1 MNIELL
7 PFQNEAVR
15 KLLEAVEKGKQNII
29 LKSCTGSGKT
39 IILTHFMAEYLKYY
53 SKTVFVWFTPGK
65 GNLEE
70 QSKRK
75 MDLYIHNSHTKL
87 LADVMTSGFAEG
99 DCCFINWELLNKRK
113 NNARKE
119 SEHTNFDE
127 FVQNALDDGLNFK
140 LIIDESHSNDTLK
153 TKEIVELFKASA
165 IIRASATPKGFD
177 KSAEF
182 IEIPENSVIE
192 QGLIKK
198 LLVINEGFGKFNGAI
213 VSENQ
218 VSFLLEK
225 ALDKQ
230 RELRRKFL
238 ERGVRVN
245 PLILVQMPNSS
256 DLLFNSVLEW
266 FENQK
271 ITVENGNL
279 AIWMSEKSK
288 KSGGSGISM
297 HENLEEIEKNDATP
311 VAMIFKMAV
320 ATGWD
325 CPRAQILVKLR
336 DNMGEAFEIQTFG
349 RIRRM
354 PEAKHYNDDELDS
367 CYLFTLDEKFV
378 EGAKTQL
385 GKGALDASLIHLKD
399 EFKDIELVSEQR
411 PDIEEE
417 NDSKKA
423 MKSIAE
429 HFKHTYNLDGNVEKN
444 KNLLAIN
451 GYVFEDFI
459 TNSTKYG
466 KIHLSAQTDKLQQ
479 VDFKVPLNTHIHG
492 REYHHQMGRISSDV
506 SLKYE
511 KVNAIVRRL
520 FCKER
525 NSGFRGKKLLNLG
538 IRSLYAFVINNIE
551 KLREDFKLAMTEQIA
566 QESLGLNSGA
576 IVKRAFKFPREYLFT
591 YDSSE
596 MSQKICEKNVYSDYR
611 ESAEYRSS
619 GEKAFE
625 RFCEQSDCVIWFYK
639 NGDKGTDY
647 YSVIYEDNN
656 GKQRTFYPDYIVG
669 TERGIWVIE
678 TKGGED
684 KDGNSLDIDLFSAKK
699 FEALKQYIKI
709 SQEDGRNLFGGFVRK
724 DNAGILCICTDEY
737 SDKIAKPNWRLLE
750 EVLS

>member
-15 KLLEAVEKGKQNII
+15 KLLEAVEKGNQNII

-99 DCCFINWELLNKRK
+99 DCCFINWELLNKSK

-119 SEHTNFDE
+119 SENTNFDE
-127 FVQNALDDGLNFK
+127 FVQNALDAGLNFK

-177 KSAEF
+177 KSAEI
-182 IEIPENSVIE
+182 IEIPESSVIE

-198 LLVINEGFGKFNGAI
+198 LLVINEGFGKFDGKI

-225 ALDKQ
+225 ALKKQ
-230 RELRRKFL
+230 RELRLKFL
-238 ERGVRVN
+238 ERGVQVN
-245 PLILVQMPNSS
+245 PLILIQMPNSS
-256 DLLFNSVLEW
+256 DLLFDSVLEW
-266 FENQK
+266 FENKK

-279 AIWMSEKSK
+279 AIWMSEKNK
-288 KSGGSGISM
+288 KSGGRGISM
-297 HENLEEIEKNDATP
+297 HENLEGIEQNSAAS
-311 VAMIFKMAV
+311 VAMVFKMAV

-336 DNMGEAFEIQTFG
+336 DNMGESFEIQTFG

-354 PEAKHYNDDELDS
+354 PEAKHYNDDVLDS
-367 CYLFTLDEKFV
+367 CYLFTFDEKFV

-385 GKGALDASLIHLKD
+385 GKGALDASLIHLKE

-411 PDIEEE
+411 PDIEDE
-417 NDSKKA
+417 NDPKKA
-423 MKSIAE
+423 IKSIVE
-429 HFKHTYNLDGNVEKN
+429 HFRQKYELGENFEKN
-444 KNLLAIN
+444 KNLLEIN

-492 REYHHQMGRISSDV
+492 REYHHQIGRLSSDI
-506 SLKYE
+506 SLTYE

-520 FCKER
+520 FCKEKF
-525 NSGFRGKKLLNLG
+525 GFRGKKLLNLG

-551 KLREDFKLAMTEQIA
+551 KLREDFKLAMTEQIC

-576 IVKRAFKFPREYLFT
+576 VVKRTFKFPREYFFT

-596 MSQKICEKNVYSDYR
+596 MSQRIYSKNVYSNYL

-625 RFCEQSDCVIWFYK
+625 RFCEQSDFVRWFYK
-639 NGDKGTDY
+639 NGDKGENY

-656 GKQRTFYPDYIVG
+656 GKQRAFYPDYVLG
-669 TERGIWVIE
+669 TEKGIWVIE

-684 KDGNSLDIDLFSAKK
+684 KDGNSMDIDLFSAKK
-699 FEALKQYIKI
+699 FEALKQYVKI

-737 SDKIAKPNWRLLE
+737 SDKIARPNWQVLE